1 MSFKCLDLI
10 YDTLWLLLLCSCATL
25 AVAGHCSADQEGQS
39 LPDAA
44 ARENLE
50 LWSKLTVKRSLEDRI
65 EKRVC
70 VGESERGG
78 QTERQGQ
85 ISHFEFH
92 ALSVSI
98 RHEQKHQ
105 FSVSQIS
112 RARR

>member
-1 MSFKCLDLI
+1 M
-10 YDTLWLLLLCSCATL
+10 
-25 AVAGHCSADQEGQS
+25 
-39 LPDAA
+39 PDAA

>member
-1 MSFKCLDLI
+1 MIHSGC
-10 YDTLWLLLLCSCATL
+10 YYCVRVPHWLLQGT
-25 AVAGHCSADQEGQS
+25 AVQIRKGKR

-70 VGESERGG
+70 VGERGG
-78 QTERQGQ
+78 KTERQGQ

-105 FSVSQIS
+105 FPV
-112 RARR
+112 

>member
-1 MSFKCLDLI
+1 MIHSGC
-10 YDTLWLLLLCSCATL
+10 YYCVRVPHRLLQGT
-25 AVAGHCSADQEGQS
+25 AVQIRKGKR

-65 EKRVC
+65 EKLVC

-105 FSVSQIS
+105 LSVSQIS
-112 RARR
+112 RACR